1 MDAGDMDMRDMRDKT
16 VIEIVGSVI
25 HFLWHVFLLVVGV
38 AMWAVALYYA
48 AGCTCETIRHAVH
61 GK

>member
-1 MDAGDMDMRDMRDKT
+1 LAMRDKT
-16 VIEIVGSVI
+16 VLQIIGSVI

-38 AMWAVALYYA
+38 AMWAAALYYV
-48 AGCTCETIRHAVH
+48 AGCACETIANAID

>member
-1 MDAGDMDMRDMRDKT
+1 MRDMRDKT